1 MHGILLSLPIFGV
14 LLLPALGSER
24 NPDHN
29 IFAMTN
35 SWFHLQG
42 KDNGEY
48 TIYRKYTLINPYSE
62 KPVRNHF
69 LLNCSNS
76 NISSYLNI
84 VLPMEVDFSSII
96 GRKNLNIKKMHFDTV
111 GNDGTTDSF
120 EIRGEVKGNHL
131 FFDFEGKQ
139 RPQLYK
145 VLTAKSVTM
154 FLGGNEKPLEFV
166 IDENF
171 ILPSMEDDQKR
182 IPFDTWIRNMVDGS
196 GEHSRLVPQS
206 EAPYKCKDIAKWAS
220 STDNKGNSSNE

>member
-1 MHGILLSLPIFGV
+1 MRGILLSLPIFGV

-24 NPDHN
+24 NPNHN
-29 IFAMTN
+29 RFAMTN

-48 TIYRKYTLINPYSE
+48 TIYRKYTLIDPYSE

-96 GRKNLNIKKMHFDTV
+96 GRKNLNIKKMHFDTI

-120 EIRGEVKGNHL
+120 EMNGEVKGNHL

-139 RPQLYK
+139 RRQLYK

-154 FLGGNEKPLEFV
+154 FVGGNEKPLEFV

-171 ILPSMEDDQKR
+171 MLPSMEDDQKR

-196 GEHSRLVPQS
+196 GEHSRLIPQS
-206 EAPYKCKDIAKWAS
+206 AAPYKCNDIAKWAS
-220 STDNKGNSSNE
+220 SAENKDKNANE